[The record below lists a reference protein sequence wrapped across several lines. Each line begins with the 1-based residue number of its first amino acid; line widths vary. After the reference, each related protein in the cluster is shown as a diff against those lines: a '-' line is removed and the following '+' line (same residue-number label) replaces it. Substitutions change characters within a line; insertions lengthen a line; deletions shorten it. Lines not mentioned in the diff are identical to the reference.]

1 VQKWPFR
8 GDHTQ
13 PTLGGIRCLALIACV
28 FAASAGAAHA
38 YSFQQVASGFADPT
52 DVTTAPGDPSTL
64 YVVEQRGTVQM
75 VRDGKLAGTF
85 LDLSD
90 RVLAE
95 NERGLLSIAFDP
107 GYARTHLFYVDY
119 TDLRGDSHVV
129 ERNSVTG
136 AERELLFV
144 AQPYPN
150 HNGGQLAFDR
160 RGFLY
165 VGMGDGGTNAATGA
179 LLGDP
184 ENRAQ
189 NLSSKLG
196 KLLRIVPSRAGA
208 TWQMVGLGLRNP
220 WRFTFDRTTGDL
232 WLGDVGA
239 GGYEEVDHRPAAKLG
254 VLANYGWSRFEGAT
268 FYNRK
273 IRLARGVLVP
283 PVWAYNHANGS
294 CSVVGGYVY
303 RGQAIPSARGRYFF
317 GDFCSG
323 VVWSFK
329 VGAKGRA
336 SAVTRMSGTVPNLSS
351 FGEDANG
358 ELYAVG
364 LDGVLYALRP

>member
-1 VQKWPFR
+1 
-8 GDHTQ
+8 
-13 PTLGGIRCLALIACV
+13 
-28 FAASAGAAHA
+28 
-38 YSFQQVASGFADPT
+38 
-52 DVTTAPGDPSTL
+52 
-64 YVVEQRGTVQM
+64 M
-75 VRDGKLAGTF
+75 VRGGETVGTL
-85 LDLSD
+85 LDIRD

-95 NERGLLSIAFDP
+95 NERGLLSLAFDP
-107 GYARTHLFYVDY
+107 GYARTHLYYVDY
-119 TDLRGDSHVV
+119 TDLSGDTHVV
-129 ERNSVTG
+129 QRNAATG

-144 AQPYPN
+144 RQPYPN
-150 HNGGQLAFDR
+150 HNGGQLEFDK

-189 NLSSKLG
+189 NPSSRLG
-196 KLLRIVPSRAGA
+196 KLLRIAPSRSGA
-208 TWQMVGLGLRNP
+208 AWQMVGLGLRNP
-220 WRFTFDRTTGDL
+220 WRFSFDRATGDL

-239 GGYEEVDHRPAAKLG
+239 GGYEEVDFRPAAKLAA
-254 VLANYGWSRFEGAT
+254 LANYGWSRFEGPT

-273 IRLARGVLVP
+273 IRLARRGVLVS
-283 PVWAYNHANGS
+283 PVWSYTHASGS
-294 CSVVGGYVY
+294 CSITGGYVY
-303 RGQAIPSARGRYFF
+303 RGSAVPAARGRYFF

-329 VGAKGRA
+329 VGKRGRA
-336 SAVTRMSGTVPNLSS
+336 SAVARLDGTVPNLSS

-364 LDGVLYALRP
+364 LDGVLYTLRP